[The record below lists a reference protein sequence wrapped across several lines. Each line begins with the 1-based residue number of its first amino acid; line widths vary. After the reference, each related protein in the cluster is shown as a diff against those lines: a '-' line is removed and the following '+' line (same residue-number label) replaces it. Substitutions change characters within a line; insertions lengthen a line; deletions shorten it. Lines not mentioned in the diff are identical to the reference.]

1 MTDSGFFWWIL
12 APGPPPGSPNL
23 PETATSAAMANR
35 LDTAGPHLAAMAD
48 RFLPQ
53 SAPSTGHGGQVGV
66 LPRICY
72 VFVGGSRFARAV
84 KHVGLDTPAPRFTA
98 MADRLLP
105 QSTPSVGH
113 GGKVAVLHRIWHVFI
128 VWPPFARA
136 VKHINLDTSA
146 PRFTAMAER
155 LLPQSTPAV
164 GNGGKIGV
172 LHRIWHVF
180 LA

>member
-1 MTDSGFFWWIL
+1 MFVTDFASFWWIL

-23 PETATSAAMANR
+23 PESAPSAAMADR
-35 LDTAGPHLAAMAD
+35 LDTAGPHFAAMAD

-84 KHVGLDTPAPRFTA
+84 KHVGLD
-98 MADRLLP
+98 
-105 QSTPSVGH
+105 
-113 GGKVAVLHRIWHVFI
+113 I
-128 VWPPFARA
+128 PP
-136 VKHINLDTSA
+136 

-155 LLPQSTPAV
+155 LLPQSTPPV
-164 GNGGKIGV
+164 GHGGKVAV
-172 LHRIWHVF
+172 LPCIWHVF
-180 LA
+180 IVRPPFTRTVKHVIFAVWGVESSIVLRFPVEKVPFPR